1 MLTSANGVEQLF
13 ASLKQSH
20 VDLRRLLH
28 LRFAAIGN
36 GTAQAL
42 EEHGIFVDCVP
53 EHFDSRSL
61 AEALIPQLT
70 MQDRVLLLRAENG
83 SVILPQLLE
92 QEFAGLHVAVCAN
105 LPYYITTP
113 ILMHLLESGANIDS
127 ITVMVQKEVAEKL
140 QAPVGTRNSGAI
152 TAAVNYYGT
161 VEMLVTVPRDSFLPP
176 PNVDS
181 AVIRIDVQKRYADQ
195 TRDPQ
200 HFFSMLKHG
209 FSQRRKTL
217 VNALSA
223 TMHYEKPVLLE
234 ALHAMELPETVR
246 MENLTMEQLVE
257 LSNRLSGATAEK
269 V

>member
-1 MLTSANGVEQLF
+1 MLF
-13 ASLKQSH
+13 
-20 VDLRRLLH
+20 
-28 LRFAAIGN
+28 
-36 GTAQAL
+36 
-42 EEHGIFVDCVP
+42 
-53 EHFDSRSL
+53 
-61 AEALIPQLT
+61 
-70 MQDRVLLLRAENG
+70 
-83 SVILPQLLE
+83 
-92 QEFAGLHVAVCAN
+92 
-105 LPYYITTP
+105 
-113 ILMHLLESGANIDS
+113 
-127 ITVMVQKEVAEKL
+127 
-140 QAPVGTRNSGAI
+140 
-152 TAAVNYYGT
+152 
-161 VEMLVTVPRDSFLPP
+161 TVPRDSFLPP

-181 AVIRIDVQKRYADQ
+181 AVIRIDVPKRYADQ

>member
-1 MLTSANGVEQLF
+1 M
-13 ASLKQSH
+13 
-20 VDLRRLLH
+20 
-28 LRFAAIGN
+28 
-36 GTAQAL
+36 
-42 EEHGIFVDCVP
+42 
-53 EHFDSRSL
+53 
-61 AEALIPQLT
+61 
-70 MQDRVLLLRAENG
+70 
-83 SVILPQLLE
+83 
-92 QEFAGLHVAVCAN
+92 
-105 LPYYITTP
+105 
-113 ILMHLLESGANIDS
+113 
-127 ITVMVQKEVAEKL
+127 
-140 QAPVGTRNSGAI
+140 GTRNSGAI

-161 VEMLVTVPRDSFLPP
+161 VEMLFTVPRDSFLPP

-195 TRDPQ
+195 TRDPR

-257 LSNRLSGATAEK
+257 LSNQLSGATAEK

>member
-1 MLTSANGVEQLF
+1 MCAPP
-13 ASLKQSH
+13 
-20 VDLRRLLH
+20 
-28 LRFAAIGN
+28 
-36 GTAQAL
+36 GTRACGAVSVAVQYY
-42 EEHGIFVDCVP
+42 
-53 EHFDSRSL
+53 
-61 AEALIPQLT
+61 AEP
-70 MQDRVLLLRAENG
+70 RVLFQVSRG
-83 SVILPQLLE
+83 
-92 QEFAGLHVAVCAN
+92 
-105 LPYYITTP
+105 
-113 ILMHLLESGANIDS
+113 
-127 ITVMVQKEVAEKL
+127 
-140 QAPVGTRNSGAI
+140 
-152 TAAVNYYGT
+152 
-161 VEMLVTVPRDSFLPP
+161 SFLPP